1 MNRHINQDSAQTTR
15 QTGNPSSGPVD
26 HTSSPFTRRT
36 KVRFVGKLTNERTA
50 PLEYNSFETVRNEH
64 LMVQNEHAAFLAS
77 GPIAI
82 GPGFLTQDG
91 KTQRFDTTGG
101 GWVEVDKL
109 LADKYS
115 PVVEERIFRDYG
127 RPDPAE
133 GWKYLYEFSVFS
145 ERLIKLG
152 DGEMQQRIIKAVGY
166 PFDGI
171 TPKGELRW
179 QEPEEMESA
188 F

>member
-1 MNRHINQDSAQTTR
+1 M
-15 QTGNPSSGPVD
+15 SSDPVD
-26 HTSSPFTRRT
+26 RTSSPFTRRT
-36 KVRFVGKLTNERTA
+36 RVRFVGKLTNERTA
-50 PLEYNSFETVRNEH
+50 PLEYNSFETVRNER

-91 KTQRFDTTGG
+91 RTQRFDTTGG

-109 LADKYS
+109 LANKYS
-115 PVVEERIFRDYG
+115 SVVKERIFRDYG
-127 RPDPAE
+127 RPDPEE
-133 GWKYLYEFSVFS
+133 GWKYFYEFSVFS
-145 ERLIKLG
+145 ERPIRLG
-152 DGEMQQRIIKAVGY
+152 DGEVQQRIINAVGY

-188 F
+188 V

>member
-1 MNRHINQDSAQTTR
+1 MKSYTRQGSAQTTR
-15 QTGNPSSGPVD
+15 KAGNPSPNPID
-26 HTSSPFTRRT
+26 PTSRPFTRRT

-133 GWKYLYEFSVFS
+133 GWIYLYEFSVFS

-188 F
+188 I